1 VNAQDFSLH
10 NNLANTVAGP
20 MQPLSRSL
28 FSRMRFQMLVVL
40 LVQLIGIYLPLV
52 VPLPVT
58 MLRFEGAWIPVVYT
72 SVVWSSAAALLGFVL
87 MRQLTD
93 YPGKHSVTYIFP
105 CLIFSYS
112 IVAFAIFLLRSDY
125 SRYVIIASF
134 VTVMLWLHFEYW
146 LREHHFV
153 PLLAIVPSGNQR
165 NITKI
170 EMARWILLQNPSIQ
184 LRGVEGVVADLNA
197 NMGKNWEIF
206 IAKCVLAGIPVYD
219 VKSIMESLTG
229 RVDIE
234 HLSENS
240 FGSVLPSSLYL
251 RMQRGLDLCLALVL
265 LPFFAVAIL
274 VAGLFIK
281 LETGGPVFYTQPRM
295 GFRARIFTIYK
306 LRSMRDGVAS
316 GKHYTVENDP
326 RITRVGRFIRK
337 YRIDEFPQI
346 LNIIKGEMSWI
357 GPRPEA
363 VELADWYANDI
374 PFYIYRHAV
383 RPGLS
388 GWAQVMQG
396 NVAKVDAAT
405 IKLQFDFYYIKHFSP
420 WLDLLIVLKTIQ
432 TMMSGFGSR

>member
-1 VNAQDFSLH
+1 VNAQDFSLQ
-10 NNLANTVAGP
+10 NNLANTVAVP

-28 FSRMRFQMLVVL
+28 FSRMRFQMLLVL

-72 SVVWSSAAALLGFVL
+72 SVVWSSAAALFGFVL
-87 MRQLTD
+87 MRQLAD
-93 YPGKHSVTYIFP
+93 YPGKHSVTYILP

-112 IVAFAIFLLRSDY
+112 IVAFAIFMT
-125 SRYVIIASF
+125 
-134 VTVMLWLHFEYW
+134 VTLWLHFEYW
-146 LREHHFV
+146 LREHHFA

-165 NITKI
+165 NITNI
-170 EMARWILLQNPSIQ
+170 ETARWILLQNPSIQ
-184 LRGVEGVVADLNA
+184 LRGVEGVVADLNT

-251 RMQRGLDLCLALVL
+251 RMQRGLDLCLAVFL
-265 LPFFAVAIL
+265 LPFFVVAIL
-274 VAGLFIK
+274 IAGLFIK

-306 LRSMRDGVAS
+306 LRSMRDGVVS
-316 GKHYTVENDP
+316 GKSYTEENDP

-363 VELADWYANDI
+363 VQLADWYANDI